1 MKQYSNRTS
10 KAQPSFN
17 AVNMGLGLC
26 IACALGVSSMSV
38 NSAEMAVSQVGG
50 AISQARQLTEP
61 ASADN
66 KTQMR
71 VAELHQQATLLT
83 GKAQTGPQATREQRM
98 AVHQKAA
105 ATSASQQQRALAQQN
120 QVVYYNFS
128 FYDAQTQLFED
139 YDYDGFY
146 QTFSVT
152 FDADINSSG
161 GEVQADVFAELYLS
175 QNGGPWIHYYST
187 DVFTLTADSSFDDY
201 EVLTTL
207 ANGYQ
212 TDHYDVLI
220 DLYEVGYAEPV
231 ATISS
236 DDLDSLYALPL
247 ESADRDAVYVEE
259 VYVEEVHGGALGWS
273 MLSLLGAFA
282 WVRRSFMNKK

>member
-1 MKQYSNRTS
+1 MNQHSNNIIN
-10 KAQPSFN
+10 AMPSFN
-17 AVNMGLGLC
+17 AVKLGLSLC
-26 IACALGVSSMSV
+26 VACTLGLSSASV
-38 NSAEMAVSQVGG
+38 YSAEVTASQVSG
-50 AISQARQLTEP
+50 AVSQARQLDVP

-66 KTQMR
+66 DAETQ
-71 VAELHQQATLLT
+71 VAQLHQQAKLLT
-83 GKAQTGPQATREQRM
+83 SSINSSPKETREQRM
-98 AVHQKAA
+98 VVHQKSA
-105 ATSASQQQRALAQQN
+105 ATKASQQQRALAQQN
-120 QVVYYNFS
+120 QVVYYDFS
-128 FYDAQTQLFED
+128 FYGAQTRLFED
-139 YDYDGFY
+139 LDYDGFY

-161 GEVQADVFAELYLS
+161 GDVQADVFAELYLS

-220 DLYEVGYAEPV
+220 DLYELGYADPV

-236 DDLDSLYALPL
+236 DDIDSLYALPL
-247 ESADRDAVYVEE
+247 ESSDHDAVYVEE
-259 VYVEEVHGGALGWS
+259 RYIEETHGGALSWLS
-273 MLSLLGAFA
+273 FSLLGVF
-282 WVRRSFMNKK
+282 VCCRRFMNKK

>member
-1 MKQYSNRTS
+1 MNQHSNNIINTTS
-10 KAQPSFN
+10 SFN
-17 AVNMGLGLC
+17 TVKLGLSLC
-26 IACALGVSSMSV
+26 VACALGLSSATV
-38 NSAEMAVSQVGG
+38 YSAEKSISQVSG
-50 AISQARQLTEP
+50 AISQARQLETP
-61 ASADN
+61 ATSDN
-66 KTQMR
+66 NAETR
-71 VAELHQQATLLT
+71 VAQLHQQASLLT
-83 GKAQTGPQATREQRM
+83 GSAQTSPKVTREQRM

-105 ATSASQQQRALAQQN
+105 ATQASQQQRALAQQN
-120 QVVYYNFS
+120 QVIYYDFS
-128 FYDAQTQLFED
+128 FYDAQSRLFED

-161 GEVQADVFAELYLS
+161 GDVQADVFAELYLS

-187 DVFTLTADSSFDDY
+187 DVFTLNADSSFDDY

-220 DLYEVGYAEPV
+220 DLYELGYADPV

-236 DDLDSLYALPL
+236 DDVDALYALPL
-247 ESADRDAVYVEE
+247 ESSDRDAVYVEE
-259 VYVEEVHGGALGWS
+259 VYIEEVHAGALSWLS
-273 MLSLLGAFA
+273 FSLLGAFA
-282 WVRRSFMNKK
+282 WFRRSFMNKK